1 MRARRRQKD
10 QAMGHSDNPSADRS
24 VGQLPL
30 GFVHDASSS
39 RDDLVVSDP
48 LSHAIRLI
56 DDWPAWPS
64 PVTILAGPTG
74 SGKTHLANIWR
85 DKAQATAISVCPG
98 NTESLGVAERGP
110 VLVED
115 MDRTGFDQTLL
126 FHLINTVRQNRTSM
140 LITSRIWPAAWP
152 VELPDLRS
160 RLKAATIVEI
170 GEPDDELLARVI
182 VKLFAD
188 RQLVVDEKVVS
199 YLVNRME
206 RSLDAAQLIVHRM
219 DNLALS
225 RGSRINRRIAGEV
238 LREMEDLNHHDE
250 VS

>member
-1 MRARRRQKD
+1 MSR
-10 QAMGHSDNPSADRS
+10 SDHTSADRPND
-24 VGQLPL
+24 QLPL
-30 GFVHDASSS
+30 GFAHDASTS

-48 LSHAIRLI
+48 VSQAIRLI

-85 DKAQATAISVCPG
+85 DRACAVEITVRSGEENNLKSA
-98 NTESLGVAERGP
+98 ESGP
-110 VLVED
+110 VLIED
-115 MDRTGFDQTLL
+115 IDRTGFDQTLL
-126 FHLINTVRQNRTSM
+126 FHLINTVLQHRTS
-140 LITSRIWPAAWP
+140 LLVTSRIWPAGWP
-152 VELPDLRS
+152 LDLPDLRS
-160 RLKAATIVEI
+160 RLKAATVVEI

-188 RQLVVDEKVVS
+188 RQLGVDEKVVS

-225 RGSRINRRIAGEV
+225 RGSRINRRIAADV
-238 LREMEDLNHHDE
+238 LQELEDRDHHED
-250 VS
+250 VL

>member
-1 MRARRRQKD
+1 MS
-10 QAMGHSDNPSADRS
+10 HSDNTSDNRPND
-24 VGQLPL
+24 QLPL
-30 GFVHDASSS
+30 GFAHDASTS

-48 LSHAIRLI
+48 VSQAIRLI
-56 DDWPAWPS
+56 DDWPTWPS

-85 DKAQATAISVCPG
+85 ERAGAVAITVRPGEVNSLKAA
-98 NTESLGVAERGP
+98 ESSP

-115 MDRTGFDQTLL
+115 IDRTGFDQTLL
-126 FHLINTVRQNRTSM
+126 FHLINTVLQHRTWM
-140 LITSRIWPAAWP
+140 LVTSRIWPAGWP
-152 VELPDLRS
+152 VVLPDLRS
-160 RLKAATIVEI
+160 RLKAATVVEI

-188 RQLVVDEKVVS
+188 RQLAVDEKVVS

-219 DNLALS
+219 DHLALS
-225 RGSRINRRIAGEV
+225 RGSRINRRIAAEV
-238 LREMEDLNHHDE
+238 LQELEDRDHHED
-250 VS
+250 VL